1 MHRVNVP
8 LTARALALA
17 AVLLAGCGG
26 TPPAPEPP
34 MRAHAQEAESL
45 GVRRHTQGDY
55 AAAARQFATAL
66 RLHQSVDD
74 LDATDRNR
82 LQLAQTLLAQQQPQ
96 AALEQAQQVQTAGA
110 RLSALLLQ
118 AQALLD
124 LKQPNAVVNVLIQA
138 QASCTSPC
146 AEQGRIALMQ
156 ARTAW
161 AQGQAPQTL
170 ALARTA
176 AAALKDRDEV
186 HELAN
191 AHRLSAAAAL
201 TLGDTT
207 AALPAAQQALAL
219 DRQLALP
226 EKIARDWLLLGD
238 IHTHAG
244 NAALAQ
250 EAYERARSVSQAA
263 GLTALATSARTALEE
278 KPR

>member
-1 MHRVNVP
+1 VRRVKPP
-8 LTARALALA
+8 LTALALA
-17 AVLLAGCGG
+17 AALLAGCGG
-26 TPPAPEPP
+26 TPPTPEPP
-34 MRAHAQEAESL
+34 LRAHAQDAENL

-74 LDATDRNR
+74 LEATDRNR

-96 AALEQAQQVQTAGA
+96 AALEQTQQVRTPGA
-110 RLSALLLQ
+110 RVSALLLQ

-124 LKQPNAVVNVLIQA
+124 LKQASAAADVLAQA
-138 QASCTSPC
+138 QNACTSPC

-161 AQGQAPQTL
+161 AQGLAAQTL
-170 ALARTA
+170 ALARA
-176 AAALKDRDEV
+176 ATTALKDRDEA

-201 TLGDTT
+201 ALGDTT
-207 AALPAAQQALAL
+207 TALPSAQQALAL
-219 DRQLALP
+219 DRQLAMP

-238 IHTHAG
+238 IHTRAG
-244 NAALAQ
+244 NAASAR
-250 EAYERARSVSQAA
+250 EAYQRAFSVSQAA
-263 GLTALATSARTALEE
+263 GLTALTTSARTALEE
-278 KPR
+278 KTR